1 MEIRPWRTGDDLL
14 AAAAQPYLSAVS
26 LTSRFLAGTGGRL
39 PTPYRRHIALGPRA
53 TWDAHAAA
61 TTTHLVGW
69 AEFGRRPGELA
80 VADLAVLVADPWQ
93 RQGIATALVRALLPR
108 MLAAGVREL
117 EADVLPGNRAAHG
130 LLRSLFGGRLRASYV
145 DGVVHYRVPLEIP
158 PEIPLDVPVATAVAA
173 AAATG

>member
-14 AAAAQPYLSAVS
+14 AAEAQPYLSEAS

-39 PTPYRRHIALGPRA
+39 PTPYRRHIALGPRV
-53 TWDAHAAA
+53 TWDAQAAA

-69 AEFGRRPGELA
+69 AEFGRRPDELA

-108 MLAAGVREL
+108 LLAAGVREL

-130 LLRSLFGGRLRASYV
+130 LLRSLFDGRLRASYV
-145 DGVVHYRVPLEIP
+145 DGLVHYRMPLDA
-158 PEIPLDVPVATAVAA
+158 PLDVPVATAVAA